1 MIPQKISTERGE
13 GVKTATGA
21 ISKRNYGIDLL
32 RIVSMIMIVTLHT
45 VRQGGILFT
54 VEQGTPQYTAVWI
67 IEALC
72 IGAVNLYAMISGFV
86 GVNSTKTR
94 FYKLASMW
102 LQVEFYCIISTI
114 IVYCVSGEPFNFTRL
129 MNRLT
134 PVSTDTY
141 WYFTSY
147 FIMFFFTPFYN
158 KLLSVLSSRQ
168 LKYLG
173 VIIFIFSSFWPTIW
187 QADIMEVNRGY
198 SFLWLS
204 LLYILGGIAKKLEL
218 HKKVN
223 RALMTAVFIL
233 LMLLGA
239 GFRFLSENSGWE
251 IGDNSLLI
259 SYYSA
264 NVMAGTFCL
273 FLAAAKTEI
282 RAKAPVKIIKAL
294 APLTFGV
301 YIIHTSEYMWGYVLK
316 DAFESYKTLDTFVM
330 VLAVIGTALGIYLG
344 CSALDALR
352 LALFKLLK
360 VDRFTSN
367 VESRVRAAFDRYIKK
382 KESVSQTDEI

>member
-1 MIPQKISTERGE
+1 M
-13 GVKTATGA
+13 KTA
-21 ISKRNYGIDLL
+21 IIPDSKRNYGIDLL
-32 RIVSMIMIVTLHT
+32 RIVSMVMIVTLHT
-45 VRQGGILFT
+45 IRQGGILYT
-54 VEQGTPQYTAVWI
+54 VEQGTPEYTVTWI
-67 IEALC
+67 LEALC
-72 IGAVNLYAMISGFV
+72 IGAVNLYALISGFV
-86 GVNSTKTR
+86 GVNSTRTR

-114 IVYCVSGEPFNFTRL
+114 IVYCVSGEPFDFTRF

-134 PVSTDTY
+134 PVSTNTY

-173 VIIFIFSSFWPTIW
+173 VIIFVFSSFWPTVW

-218 HKKVN
+218 YKKVN
-223 RALMTAVFIL
+223 RTLMTVAFVL

-239 GFRFLSENSGWE
+239 GFKFLSENLGWE

-259 SYYSA
+259 SYYAA
-264 NVMAGTFCL
+264 NVLTGTFCL
-273 FLAAAKTEI
+273 FLAAAKMDI
-282 RAKAPVKIIKAL
+282 KSKVSVKIIKAL
-294 APLTFGV
+294 SPLTFGV
-301 YIIHTSEYMWGYVLK
+301 YIIHTSEYMWDYVLK
-316 DAFESYKTLDTFVM
+316 FAFESYKTLNTFVM

-344 CSALDALR
+344 CSGLDALR

-360 VDRFTSN
+360 VDKFTSSI
-367 VESRVRAAFDRYIKK
+367 ESKIRGAIDKSVKK
-382 KESVSQTDEI
+382 KESVEVNET